1 MSVVDGSKPDL
12 VFYYSLVL
20 PTSIINP
27 TTLGNDVIQTAG
39 VLIFADAAYS
49 IPIGKFAFNVTIFKG
64 LEEGPTREF
73 YDVVGTNVYFL
84 PEGTISNSINL
95 QFIKK
100 GLQDFIVPSDN
111 ANVYQKKIEENEKL
125 SAELT
130 VSLLESFEKN
140 ENESLKGVIAEYEK
154 KLKETS
160 IKLLEANYSAKFEI
174 LSNLSNTS

>member
-20 PTSIINP
+20 PSTIINP
-27 TTLGNDVIQTAG
+27 TILGSDVIQTAG
-39 VLIFADAAYS
+39 GFLFADAEYL

-64 LEEGPTREF
+64 LEEGPSKLL

-100 GLQDFIVPSDN
+100 GLQDFVVPSEN
-111 ANVYQKKIEENEKL
+111 SNVFQ
-125 SAELT
+125 
-130 VSLLESFEKN
+130 
-140 ENESLKGVIAEYEK
+140 
-154 KLKETS
+154 
-160 IKLLEANYSAKFEI
+160 I
-174 LSNLSNTS
+174 LSGSGDFLNQRGFIVQIPDKFVGREMQVYFDK

>member
-20 PTSIINP
+20 PSTIINP
-27 TTLGNDVIQTAG
+27 TTLGSDVIQTAG
-39 VLIFADAAYS
+39 GIIFADADFL

-64 LEEGPTREF
+64 LEEGPSKLL

-111 ANVYQKKIEENEKL
+111 ANVYQIL
-125 SAELT
+125 SGSGHFLNQRGLIVQIPDKVVGREMQ
-130 VSLLESFEKN
+130 VYFEK
-140 ENESLKGVIAEYEK
+140 
-154 KLKETS
+154 
-160 IKLLEANYSAKFEI
+160 
-174 LSNLSNTS
+174 